1 METFILLSIL
11 GLFIAIPTLLLIG
24 PWTALAALVVPFC
37 AYWVGQM
44 VGR

>member
-1 METFILLSIL
+1 MV
-11 GLFIAIPTLLLIG
+11 GLVFAIIALLLIG

>member
-1 METFILLSIL
+1 METFILLTIT
-11 GLFIAIPTLLLIG
+11 GLLFAIPTLLLIG

-44 VGR
+44 AAR